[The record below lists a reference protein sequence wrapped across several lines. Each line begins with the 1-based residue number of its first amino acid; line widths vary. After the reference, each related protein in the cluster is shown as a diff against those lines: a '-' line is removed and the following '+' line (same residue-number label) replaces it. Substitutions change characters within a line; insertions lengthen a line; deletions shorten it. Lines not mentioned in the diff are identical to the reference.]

1 MLPKKNR
8 ISSALFK
15 KLGRPAQSFSTPF
28 FSARLYATDSTNP
41 RGAIVVS
48 TKVAST
54 AVARNRIRR
63 RLYDALG
70 AHLARFPRGA
80 ALVLYAKKEALRAP
94 FDKLMRAIERIAIS

>member
-1 MLPKKNR
+1 MLPRNNR

-15 KLGRPAQSFSTPF
+15 QLGRPAQSFSTPF

-41 RGAIVVS
+41 RGAVVVS
-48 TKVAST
+48 TKVVGT

-80 ALVLYAKKEALRAP
+80 ALILYAKKEALGAP
-94 FDKLMRAIERIAIS
+94 FTALQSAVERIAIS

>member
-15 KLGRPAQSFSTPF
+15 QLGRPAQSFSTSF
-28 FSARLYATDSTNP
+28 FSARAYRTSAPIP
-41 RGAIVVS
+41 RCAVVVS
-48 TKVAST
+48 TKAAST

-70 AHLARFPRGA
+70 AHLAHLPRGT
-80 ALVLYAKKEALRAP
+80 ALILYAKKEVLDAP
-94 FDKLMRAIERIAIS
+94 FEELVRAIECIAVS